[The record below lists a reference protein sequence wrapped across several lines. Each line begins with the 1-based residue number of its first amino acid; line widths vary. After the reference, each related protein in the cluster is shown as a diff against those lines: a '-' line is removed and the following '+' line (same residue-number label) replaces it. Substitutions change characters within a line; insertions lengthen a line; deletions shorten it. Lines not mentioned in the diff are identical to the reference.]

1 MWKVIE
7 GWKVA
12 DRVQKG
18 CGVLV
23 GNMKRKREVYGA
35 SLSGTYGRVLWNLA
49 LGDPCSPG
57 KALIRF
63 AGGQAERQG
72 SSLVKDENQGP
83 GTNTELEQKVM
94 TPFKRAQNC
103 SCVNTTCSS
112 GQNHS
117 DVEQS
122 KKIMTEPGSGPEV
135 QEAEHST

>member
-1 MWKVIE
+1 MEPLWCQL
-7 GWKVA
+7 A
-12 DRVQKG
+12 
-18 CGVLV
+18 
-23 GNMKRKREVYGA
+23 
-35 SLSGTYGRVLWNLA
+35 GTCGRVLWSLA
-49 LGDPCSPG
+49 LGDSCSPG

-83 GTNTELEQKVM
+83 GTSMELEQKLM
-94 TPFKRAQNC
+94 TPFKEAQSC

-122 KKIMTEPGSGPEV
+122 KKIMTEPGSGPGG
-135 QEAEHST
+135 QEAEHSTWPFLTLPAMPRYR